1 MKQMILLIF
10 GEGYLGATEY
20 LYSLIYLGYALAQL
34 PASLLS
40 VFRHLKHYLDRNS
53 MQKSS
58 IDINRLILIDQRSDI
73 KLESNKSSNS
83 VIDSRIHLVE
93 KRDEEMCE
101 SEIRTIKF
109 VTPADL
115 EIEKQR
121 TDKLESEVSWLL
133 HKIEMFEM

>member
-1 MKQMILLIF
+1 
-10 GEGYLGATEY
+10 
-20 LYSLIYLGYALAQL
+20 
-34 PASLLS
+34 
-40 VFRHLKHYLDRNS
+40 

-58 IDINRLILIDQRSDI
+58 IDINRLIPIDQRSYI

-83 VIDSRIHLVE
+83 VIDPRIHLVE
-93 KRDEEMCE
+93 IRNEEMCE
-101 SEIRTIKF
+101 NETRTIKF

-133 HKIEMFEM
+133 HKIELFEK